1 MTQQNKTS
9 PVPFTYDY
17 AVIIPDTKSY
27 IDDLLK
33 EKTLPEVA
41 RDLKVD
47 PSTLMR
53 WYDNTMTKLDTRN
66 TFTTQLRVAIKVLKN
81 TAQGTGAPSLAQP
94 VAGAPAPRAAGG
106 PAPRAA
112 GGPAPRAG
120 RGLAPRAAG
129 GSAPVASS
137 KHVFEDTR
145 KWVTAMRGHMG
156 NDVALV
162 AKTLQIDKKT
172 LIRWA
177 AEKMTAHEQEWC
189 TFYLR
194 RKIKIVED
202 DRTLQ
207 GLPSM
212 KMPFKGVAAAAG
224 GPVAAAGGAAA
235 AEPDHGTLV
244 KAWNTLLVARVVEL
258 EKHNEELRVL
268 NKGWL
273 EITSDLTLLNTAL
286 QNTACPASASN
297 E

>member
-1 MTQQNKTS
+1 M
-9 PVPFTYDY
+9 
-17 AVIIPDTKSY
+17 
-27 IDDLLK
+27 
-33 EKTLPEVA
+33 
-41 RDLKVD
+41 
-47 PSTLMR
+47 
-53 WYDNTMTKLDTRN
+53 
-66 TFTTQLRVAIKVLKN
+66 
-81 TAQGTGAPSLAQP
+81 
-94 VAGAPAPRAAGG
+94 APRAAGD
-106 PAPRAA
+106 P
-112 GGPAPRAG
+112 
-120 RGLAPRAAG
+120 
-129 GSAPVASS
+129 APVASS

-268 NKGWL
+268 NKRWL

>member
-94 VAGAPAPRAAGG
+94 VAGAP
-106 PAPRAA
+106 
-112 GGPAPRAG
+112 
-120 RGLAPRAAG
+120 APRAAG